1 MKLVILNGASCS
13 GKSTVIEKLM
23 NHKERYFHLSY
34 DALKWQFSQYA
45 SGKYYED
52 LHKLRLAMLRA
63 LCELK
68 YNVIT
73 EAVHE
78 VSRQKHIDIAAEY
91 GYEIVEIN
99 LEADYE
105 TLLKRRGERI
115 AARDRKED
123 FSQERFDALFNAY
136 QSEKNNQAI
145 TFKTDTQSAEEIAE
159 SILKL
164 L

>member
-23 NHKERYFHLSY
+23 KHKERYFHLSY

>member
-13 GKSTVIEKLM
+13 GKSTVIENLM
-23 NHKERYFHLSY
+23 KQKERYFHLSY

-45 SGKYYED
+45 SGKYYDD
-52 LHKLRLAMLRA
+52 LHKLRLAILRA

-73 EAVHE
+73 EAVHKA
-78 VSRQKHIDIAAEY
+78 SRQKHIDIAIEY

-99 LEADYE
+99 LDTDYE
-105 TLLKRRGERI
+105 TLLKRRDERA
-115 AARDRKED
+115 AARNRKED
-123 FSQERFDALFNAY
+123 LSKERFDSLFNAY
-136 QSEKNNQAI
+136 QSEKNDEAI
-145 TFKTDTQSAEEIAE
+145 TFKTDAQSVEEITE
-159 SILKL
+159 GILKL